1 MAKRKSASKQRSGK
15 RSTIGKRSS
24 IGKHSSSSKQKGGKQ
39 MIDLNRKD
47 DTNYD
52 WLIQCISIG
61 LLLIAL
67 FLGVKVYLERNK
79 PRVVYKEKPQIVEK
93 IIERPQIIERPV
105 YINDNNFY
113 EEKIERRLE
122 PPGVVHEPRR
132 YVPINTRTR
141 GQPTSY
147 QQIGILTNTNNQN
160 DVRPLYG
167 RQTYRGSNSWNYYS
181 SLDSNLST
189 KIPIFKSSDKCTD
202 ERGCQEINDGDN
214 VTIGN
219 TSTTQY
225 TFTKYSN
232 DSFRYIPD
240 LF

>member
-1 MAKRKSASKQRSGK
+1 MPKKSKIKRKN
-15 RSTIGKRSS
+15 
-24 IGKHSSSSKQKGGKQ
+24 QKGGG
-39 MIDLNRKD
+39 INLNRKS

-52 WLIQCISIG
+52 NWIQYLS
-61 LLLIAL
+61 IAL
-67 FLGVKVYLERNK
+67 LVVALILGILVFMQRRTKPQERI
-79 PRVVYKEKPQIVEK
+79 VYKDRIVEK
-93 IIERPQIIERPV
+93 PLYV
-105 YINDNNFY
+105 KDDSSFY

-132 YVPINTRTR
+132 YVPINMRTR
-141 GQPTSY
+141 GSPTSY
-147 QQIGILTNTNNQN
+147 QQIGILTNTSDPN

-167 RQTYRGSNSWNYYS
+167 RQTYRGSNQWNYYS

-202 ERGCQEINDGDN
+202 ERGCQEINDGDS

-219 TSTTQY
+219 ISSTQY
-225 TFTKYSN
+225 TFTKYGN

>member
-1 MAKRKSASKQRSGK
+1 MPKKRNTKKMKKQSG
-15 RSTIGKRSS
+15 GN
-24 IGKHSSSSKQKGGKQ
+24 KQNNN
-39 MIDLNRKD
+39 IDLNRKN

-67 FLGVKVYLERNK
+67 FLGIKVYLDRNK
-79 PRVVYKEKPQIVEK
+79 PRERIVYKEKPTVVEK
-93 IIERPQIIERPV
+93 IIERPV

-122 PPGVVHEPRR
+122 PPGVVYESER
-132 YVPINTRTR
+132 YVPINMRTR

-147 QQIGILTNTNNQN
+147 QQIGILTNTSDQN

-202 ERGCQEINDGDN
+202 ERGCQEINEGDN

-219 TSTTQY
+219 ISTTQY

>member
-1 MAKRKSASKQRSGK
+1 MPKKYIKK
-15 RSTIGKRSS
+15 MK
-24 IGKHSSSSKQKGGKQ
+24 KQKGGNKQ
-39 MIDLNRKD
+39 NNNINLNRKN

-61 LLLIAL
+61 LLIIAL
-67 FLGVKVYLERNK
+67 FLGIKVYLDKNK
-79 PRVVYKEKPQIVEK
+79 PRERIVYKEKPQVIQKPQVVEK
-93 IIERPQIIERPV
+93 IIERPV

-122 PPGVVHEPRR
+122 PPGVVYEPER
-132 YVPINTRTR
+132 YVPINVRTR
-141 GQPTSY
+141 GQPNSY
-147 QQIGILTNTNNQN
+147 QQIGILTNTNNPN

-219 TSTTQY
+219 ISTTQY

>member
-1 MAKRKSASKQRSGK
+1 MVKNKIIKKTR
-15 RSTIGKRSS
+15 
-24 IGKHSSSSKQKGGKQ
+24 KQKGGS
-39 MIDLNRKD
+39 ININRKT

-52 WLIQCISIG
+52 DWIQYLSIA
-61 LLLIAL
+61 LLIIAL
-67 FLGVKVYLERNK
+67 VLGISVLMQRRK
-79 PRVVYKEKPQIVEK
+79 PINNEK
-93 IIERPQIIERPV
+93 IIYRDRVIEKP
-105 YINDNNFY
+105 INNNPSFY

-122 PPGVVHEPRR
+122 PPGIVYESDRYMPRTYVEPRR
-132 YVPINTRTR
+132 ATPINIRTR
-141 GQPTSY
+141 GSPQEY
-147 QQIGILTNTNNQN
+147 QQIGILTNVSDSN

-189 KIPIFKSSDKCTD
+189 KIPIFKASDKCTD
-202 ERGCQEINDGDN
+202 ERGCQEINEGDN

-219 TSTTQY
+219 VSSVQY

>member
-1 MAKRKSASKQRSGK
+1 MAKRKSGKRSSSSKQRSGK
-15 RSTIGKRSS
+15 RSSSIERSS
-24 IGKHSSSSKQKGGKQ
+24 IGKHSSSSKQRGGKPI
-39 MIDLNRKD
+39 IDLNRKD

-79 PRVVYKEKPQIVEK
+79 PRVVYKERPQIVEK
-93 IIERPQIIERPV
+93 IIERPV

-147 QQIGILTNTNNQN
+147 QQMGILTNVNNQN

>member
-1 MAKRKSASKQRSGK
+1 M
-15 RSTIGKRSS
+15 
-24 IGKHSSSSKQKGGKQ
+24 
-39 MIDLNRKD
+39 
-47 DTNYD
+47 
-52 WLIQCISIG
+52 
-61 LLLIAL
+61 
-67 FLGVKVYLERNK
+67 VYLDKNK
-79 PRVVYKEKPQIVEK
+79 PRERIVYKEKPQVIEK
-93 IIERPQIIERPV
+93 IIEKPV

-122 PPGVVHEPRR
+122 PPGVIHEPRR
-132 YVPINTRTR
+132 YVPINIRTR
-141 GQPTSY
+141 GQPSSY
-147 QQIGILTNTNNQN
+147 QQIGILTNANNPN

-219 TSTTQY
+219 ISTTQY

>member
-1 MAKRKSASKQRSGK
+1 MPKKYKK
-15 RSTIGKRSS
+15 MK
-24 IGKHSSSSKQKGGKQ
+24 KQKGGKLNKINNN
-39 MIDLNRKD
+39 IDLNRKN

-61 LLLIAL
+61 LLIIAL
-67 FLGVKVYLERNK
+67 FLGIKVYLDTK
-79 PRVVYKEKPQIVEK
+79 SKQRVLYQNNPQIVEK
-93 IIERPQIIERPV
+93 VIERPQVIERPV

-122 PPGVVHEPRR
+122 PPGVVYEPER
-132 YVPINTRTR
+132 YVPINVRTR

-147 QQIGILTNTNNQN
+147 QQIGILTNNNNPN

-202 ERGCQEINDGDN
+202 ERGCQEINEGDN

-219 TSTTQY
+219 ISTTQY

>member
-1 MAKRKSASKQRSGK
+1 MKKNNIKK
-15 RSTIGKRSS
+15 IK
-24 IGKHSSSSKQKGGKQ
+24 KQKGGNKANI
-39 MIDLNRKD
+39 IDLNRKN

-61 LLLIAL
+61 LLIIAL
-67 FLGVKVYLERNK
+67 FLGIKVYLDRNK
-79 PRVVYKEKPQIVEK
+79 PRERIVYKERQQVMEKPK
-93 IIERPQIIERPV
+93 IIEKIIERPV

-132 YVPINTRTR
+132 YVPINMRTR

-147 QQIGILTNTNNQN
+147 QQLGILTNANNPN

-219 TSTTQY
+219 ILTTQY

>member
-1 MAKRKSASKQRSGK
+1 MKRKGNKLNSKSGSK
-15 RSTIGKRSS
+15 R
-24 IGKHSSSSKQKGGKQ
+24 SSSSKQRGGNKQ
-39 MIDLNRKD
+39 TIDLNRKD

-67 FLGVKVYLERNK
+67 FLGIKVYLERNK
-79 PRVVYKEKPQIVEK
+79 PKVIYKEKPQIVEK
-93 IIERPQIIERPV
+93 IIEKPI

-147 QQIGILTNTNNQN
+147 QQIGILTNTNNPT

-189 KIPIFKSSDKCTD
+189 KIPIFKTNDKCTD
-202 ERGCQEINDGDN
+202 ERGCNEINDGDT
-214 VTIGN
+214 VRIGN
-219 TSTTQY
+219 IDTTEY
-225 TFTKYSN
+225 TFTKYS
-232 DSFRYIPD
+232 DDTYRYIP
-240 LF
+240 FI

>member
-1 MAKRKSASKQRSGK
+1 MVKNKSYKKKSGKHSKQRG
-15 RSTIGKRSS
+15 GN
-24 IGKHSSSSKQKGGKQ
+24 KQT
-39 MIDLNRKD
+39 IDLNRKD

-67 FLGVKVYLERNK
+67 FLGIKVYLKRNK
-79 PRVVYKEKPQIVEK
+79 PRVVYKEKPQVIEK
-93 IIERPQIIERPV
+93 IIEKPI
-105 YINDNNFY
+105 YINDSNFY

-147 QQIGILTNTNNQN
+147 QQIGILTNTNNPN

-219 TSTTQY
+219 ISTTQY

>member
-1 MAKRKSASKQRSGK
+1 MVKNKIIKKTR
-15 RSTIGKRSS
+15 
-24 IGKHSSSSKQKGGKQ
+24 KQKGGS
-39 MIDLNRKD
+39 ININRKT

-52 WLIQCISIG
+52 DWIQYLSIA
-61 LLLIAL
+61 LLIIAL
-67 FLGVKVYLERNK
+67 VLGISVLMQRRK
-79 PRVVYKEKPQIVEK
+79 PINNEK
-93 IIERPQIIERPV
+93 IIYRDRVIEKP
-105 YINDNNFY
+105 INNNPSFY

-122 PPGVVHEPRR
+122 PPGIVYESDRYMPRTYVEPRR
-132 YVPINTRTR
+132 ATPINIRTR
-141 GQPTSY
+141 GSPQDY
-147 QQIGILTNTNNQN
+147 QQIGILTNVSDSN

-189 KIPIFKSSDKCTD
+189 KIPIFKASDKCTD
-202 ERGCQEINDGDN
+202 ERGCQEINEGDN

-219 TSTTQY
+219 VSSVQY

>member
-1 MAKRKSASKQRSGK
+1 MAKRKSGK
-15 RSTIGKRSS
+15 CSSTQKGGKRSS
-24 IGKHSSSSKQKGGKQ
+24 IDKRSSISKQKGGKPI
-39 MIDLNRKD
+39 IDLNRKD

-52 WLIQCISIG
+52 SWIQCISIG
-61 LLLIAL
+61 LLVIAL
-67 FLGVKVYLERNK
+67 FLGIKVYLDTK
-79 PRVVYKEKPQIVEK
+79 SKQRVVYQNNPQIVEK
-93 IIERPQIIERPV
+93 VIERPV

-147 QQIGILTNTNNQN
+147 QQVGILTNISEPN

-219 TSTTQY
+219 ISTTQY

>member
-1 MAKRKSASKQRSGK
+1 MPKKKMK
-15 RSTIGKRSS
+15 
-24 IGKHSSSSKQKGGKQ
+24 KQKGGKINSN
-39 MIDLNRKD
+39 IDLNRKN

-61 LLLIAL
+61 LLIIAL
-67 FLGVKVYLERNK
+67 FLGIKVYLDKNK
-79 PRVVYKEKPQIVEK
+79 PRERIVYKEKPQIVEK
-93 IIERPQIIERPV
+93 IIEKPV

-122 PPGVVHEPRR
+122 PPGVIHEPRR
-132 YVPINTRTR
+132 YVPINIRTR

-147 QQIGILTNTNNQN
+147 QQIGILTNANNPN

-219 TSTTQY
+219 ISTTQY

>member
-1 MAKRKSASKQRSGK
+1 MKRKGNKLNSKSGSK
-15 RSTIGKRSS
+15 RSNKR
-24 IGKHSSSSKQKGGKQ
+24 ISSSKQRGGNKQ
-39 MIDLNRKD
+39 TIDLNRKD

-67 FLGVKVYLERNK
+67 FLGIKVYLERNK
-79 PRVVYKEKPQIVEK
+79 PRVVYKE
-93 IIERPQIIERPV
+93 RPQVIEKPV

-219 TSTTQY
+219 ISTTQY

>member
-1 MAKRKSASKQRSGK
+1 MTKNKMIKKMIKKTR
-15 RSTIGKRSS
+15 
-24 IGKHSSSSKQKGGKQ
+24 KQKGGS
-39 MIDLNRKD
+39 IDLNRKT

-52 WLIQCISIG
+52 DWIQYLSIG
-61 LLLIAL
+61 LLIIAL
-67 FLGVKVYLERNK
+67 VLGISVFMQRRK
-79 PRVVYKEKPQIVEK
+79 PIKNEKIIYKDRIVEK
-93 IIERPQIIERPV
+93 P
-105 YINDNNFY
+105 ININIDDGLGFY

-122 PPGVVHEPRR
+122 PPGIVYESDRYMPRTYVEPRR
-132 YVPINTRTR
+132 ATPINIRTR
-141 GQPTSY
+141 GSPQDY
-147 QQIGILTNTNNQN
+147 QQIGILTNVSDSN

-167 RQTYRGSNSWNYYS
+167 RQTYRGSNNWNYYS

-189 KIPIFKSSDKCTD
+189 KIPIFKASDKCTD
-202 ERGCQEINDGDN
+202 ERGCQEINEGDN

-219 TSTTQY
+219 VSSVQY